1 MMERSETLDFQPML
15 IEILE
20 PHLDEINEMDELELK
35 GLIMGLCNLKLV
47 DEQGDVVWD
56 FDSESPNFRY
66 LYADTLSFLEVQNKT
81 WNRNLFFDFCGI
93 EGCPIDGLFVNG
105 FGKKGLTLVDSE
117 GLTIESRESLIQ
129 G

>member
-1 MMERSETLDFQPML
+1 MERSETLDFQPML

-20 PHLDEINEMDELELK
+20 PHLDEIGGMDELELK

-56 FDSESPNFRY
+56 FDSELPNFRY
-66 LYADTLSFLEVQNKT
+66 LYADTLTLLEVQNKI

-93 EGCPIDGLFVNG
+93 EGCPIDRLFVNG
-105 FGKKGLTLVDSE
+105 FGKKGLSLIDSE
-117 GLTIESRESLIQ
+117 GLTVESSESLIQ

>member
-1 MMERSETLDFQPML
+1 MERSETLDFQPML

-20 PHLDEINEMDELELK
+20 PHLDEIGGMDELELK
-35 GLIMGLCNLKLV
+35 GLIIGLCNLKLV

-56 FDSESPNFRY
+56 FDSELPNFRY
-66 LYADTLSFLEVQNKT
+66 LYADTLTLLEVQNKI

-93 EGCPIDGLFVNG
+93 EGCPIDRLFVNG
-105 FGKKGLTLVDSE
+105 FGKKGLSLIDSE
-117 GLTIESRESLIQ
+117 GLTVESSESLIQ